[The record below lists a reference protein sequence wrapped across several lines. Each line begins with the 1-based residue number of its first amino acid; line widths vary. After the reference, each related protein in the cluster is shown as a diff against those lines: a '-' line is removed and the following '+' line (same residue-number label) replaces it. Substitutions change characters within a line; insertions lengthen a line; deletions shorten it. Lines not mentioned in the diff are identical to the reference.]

1 MNWAAALRCELASR
15 AQTFA
20 SERSIPHSLSCGKS
34 PVVCFP
40 RCSEGFHGNF
50 YPASFAALHAHS
62 EWRRR
67 LDKVHSS
74 AKQIFP
80 RIEGER
86 WKELDSCMSSDA
98 LLMNIFCHPGVAR
111 NRDVCRILA
120 VEGDDGPHYGF
131 RPRVPLLNERLD
143 RTEVDMK
150 IDDLLVEAKLTE
162 NDFQR
167 CRKPSVHRY
176 RDFLEV
182 FADEQLRQDET
193 YYYSYQ
199 LIRHVLAAHASRGA
213 LCVLLDSRRPDLLD
227 QWYDVMKCVRP
238 VELRTRC
245 RVLTWQELSHHL
257 PSSLREFLA
266 IKYGI

>member
-1 MNWAAALRCELASR
+1 
-15 AQTFA
+15 
-20 SERSIPHSLSCGKS
+20 
-34 PVVCFP
+34 
-40 RCSEGFHGNF
+40 
-50 YPASFAALHAHS
+50 
-62 EWRRR
+62 
-67 LDKVHSS
+67 
-74 AKQIFP
+74 
-80 RIEGER
+80 
-86 WKELDSCMSSDA
+86 MSSDA

-182 FADEQLRQDET
+182 FADGQLRQDET

-199 LIRHVLAAHASRGA
+199 LIRHVLAAHASQGA

-238 VELRTRC
+238 IELRTRC